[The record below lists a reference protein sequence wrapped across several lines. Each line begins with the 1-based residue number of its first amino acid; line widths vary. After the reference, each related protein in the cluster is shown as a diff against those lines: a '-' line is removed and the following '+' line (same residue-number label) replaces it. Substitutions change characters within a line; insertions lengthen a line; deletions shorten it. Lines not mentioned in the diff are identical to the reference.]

1 MEKHIKLNM
10 ACCRWS
16 HINHSF
22 NKFNEGKAYNLK
34 SFIKTMHILLKEA
47 TKFIISC
54 NKFQFENKEI
64 NNLRMQKLNEIK
76 EEELKEAFLKILRE
90 DEEFRYA
97 ILGSAGLEEILKRL
111 DRHEEILNKHE
122 EILIK
127 LREDFNEMRKEQIK
141 LGEEQ
146 AKLREDFNE
155 MLKIVKGLQ
164 ESYIRIEQ
172 RIDSL
177 YGAMIHGFWQMS
189 KFAGVTFE
197 EFIRNFLTERLRKA
211 GEIPKNAKLKKA
223 IINGEE
229 INIFLKSPLIVGE
242 VTSHA
247 ETIEE
252 IDKLMRKAKI
262 AERKYKDKAR
272 KILIA
277 LTATKEAAK
286 EIMEKAKKEG
296 IEAIIGKIIAK

>member
-1 MEKHIKLNM
+1 
-10 ACCRWS
+10 
-16 HINHSF
+16 
-22 NKFNEGKAYNLK
+22 
-34 SFIKTMHILLKEA
+34 
-47 TKFIISC
+47 
-54 NKFQFENKEI
+54 
-64 NNLRMQKLNEIK
+64 MQKLSEIK
-76 EEELKEAFLKILRE
+76 EEELKEVFLKILKE
-90 DEEFRYA
+90 DEKFRYA

-111 DRHEEILNKHE
+111 DRHEEILIKLREDFKTVSE
-122 EILIK
+122 EQARLREDFK
-127 LREDFNEMRKEQIK
+127 ALSEEQARLREDFNEMRKEQIRIAEEQIK
-141 LGEEQ
+141 LREDFKTVSEEQ
-146 AKLREDFNE
+146 ARLREDFKALSEEQARLREDFNE
-155 MLKIVKGLQ
+155 MLKTVKGLQ
-164 ESYIRIEQ
+164 ESYIRIDQ

-177 YGAMIHGFWQMS
+177 YGAMIYGFWQMS

-242 VTSHA
+242 VTAHA

-252 IDKLMRKAKI
+252 IDKLMKKTKI
-262 AERKYKDKAR
+262 VERKYKGKAR
-272 KILIA
+272 KILIV

-296 IEAIIGKIIAK
+296 IEAIIGKTIAE

>member
-1 MEKHIKLNM
+1 
-10 ACCRWS
+10 
-16 HINHSF
+16 
-22 NKFNEGKAYNLK
+22 
-34 SFIKTMHILLKEA
+34 MHILLKEE
-47 TKFIISC
+47 TKFIINC
-54 NKFQFENKEI
+54 NEFQFENKEI

-76 EEELKEAFLKILRE
+76 EEELKEVFLKILRE
-90 DEEFRYA
+90 DEKFRYA

-111 DRHEEILNKHE
+111 DRHEEIL
-122 EILIK
+122 IR
-127 LREDFNEMRKEQIK
+127 LREDFKTLSEEQARLRKDFNEMRKEQIRIAEEQIK
-141 LGEEQ
+141 LREDFKTVSEEQ
-146 AKLREDFNE
+146 AKLRKDFKIVSEEQARLREDFNE
-155 MLKIVKGLQ
+155 MLKTVKGLQ
-164 ESYIRIEQ
+164 ESYIRIDQ

-177 YGAMIHGFWQMS
+177 YGAMIYGFWQMS

-242 VTSHA
+242 VTAHA

-252 IDKLMRKAKI
+252 IDKLMKKTKI
-262 AERKYKDKAR
+262 VERKYKGKAR
-272 KILIA
+272 KILIV

-296 IEAIIGKIIAK
+296 IEAIIGKTIAE